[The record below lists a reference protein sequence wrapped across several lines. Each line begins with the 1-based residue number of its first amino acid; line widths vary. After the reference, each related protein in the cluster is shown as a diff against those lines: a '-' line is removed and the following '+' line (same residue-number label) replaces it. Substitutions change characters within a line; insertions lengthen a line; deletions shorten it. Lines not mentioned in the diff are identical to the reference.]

1 MKEPTGNIVLVVEHT
16 PYQTRSTTKFVR
28 HRKYQRQDP
37 LKVVAHIPG
46 LIVEICCKP
55 GDKIQREDRLMVL
68 DAMKMKNALLATHPG
83 VVEAVHVKAGQRVAK
98 NQVLISLKE
107 K

>member
-1 MKEPTGNIVLVVEHT
+1 MKEPTGNIVLVVDHT
-16 PYQTRSTTKFVR
+16 PYQTRSTTKFAR
-28 HRKYQRQDP
+28 HREYQRQDP

-46 LIVEICCKP
+46 LIVEICCKA
-55 GDKIQREDRLMVL
+55 GDKIQREDRLAVL
-68 DAMKMKNALLATHPG
+68 DAMKMKNALLAAQSG

-98 NQVLISLKE
+98 NQLLISLKG

>member
-55 GDKIQREDRLMVL
+55 GDKIQREDRLVVL

-83 VVEAVHVKAGQRVAK
+83 WWRLCMSRPGRGWLK
-98 NQVLISLKE
+98 ISCSSP
-107 K
+107 